1 MPSGP
6 FATSAGIAFLS
17 PHPLRGLGSGREPAH
32 RYRFQAGLRAE
43 GCAVGVTPDHAGD
56 EGSPEPSDA
65 MVAEVVVLQPYGNL
79 FFASAPVT
87 PAHSDALQW
96 VRDQP

>member
-1 MPSGP
+1 M
-6 FATSAGIAFLS
+6 
-17 PHPLRGLGSGREPAH
+17 
-32 RYRFQAGLRAE
+32 
-43 GCAVGVTPDHAGD
+43 GVTPDHAGD